1 MPMKRL
7 IILGAGTAGTIM
19 ANLLRRRLPRAEWAV
34 TVIDRDNEHYY
45 QPGFLFIPFG
55 YYKRENIVKPRAKFL
70 PRGVEFIIAEVDRID
85 PAANTV
91 IFQDGSDLPYDYL
104 IVATGA
110 EIVPAE
116 TPGMLDGWRDTILDF
131 YTPDGAT
138 ALAEKLKSFPGG
150 RIVIHVNETPIKCP
164 VAPLEFAF
172 FCDDCLRR
180 HHRRDK
186 IELVFVTPLPGAFT
200 KPVASKTLGA
210 MLEEKHIEMVTD
222 FNAERIDAA
231 ARKIVGYD
239 GREVLYDLLV
249 TVPTNM
255 GSAMIERSGLGN
267 EFRFLPT
274 DPHTLRSKKY
284 ERIFAIGDAT
294 DLPSSKAGSVAH
306 FQAEILAG
314 NVVRAIAGKPL
325 EPAFDGHS
333 NCFIE
338 SGKHKAILIDFNY
351 EVEPLP
357 GRFPFPVLGPLP
369 LLKPSRLNH
378 MGKAA
383 FRWIYW
389 HLLLPGRP
397 IPFVPARMKMAGKK
411 RPEDGGGAAGGTGA
425 AGTAAKGESK

>member
-1 MPMKRL
+1 MKRVV
-7 IILGAGTAGTIM
+7 ILGAGTGGTIM
-19 ANLLRRRLPRAEWAV
+19 ANLLRRRLRKSEWAI
-34 TVIDRDNEHYY
+34 TVVDRDNDHYY

-55 YYKRENIVKPRAKFL
+55 FYKREDIVKPRSKFL
-70 PRGVEFIIAEVDRID
+70 PRGVEFIVSEVDRID
-85 PAANTV
+85 PAANEV
-91 IFQDGSDLPYDYL
+91 VFLDGSRIAYDTL

-116 TPGMLDGWRDTILDF
+116 TPGMLDGWRDTIFDF
-131 YTPDGAT
+131 YTPDGAA
-138 ALAEKLKSFPGG
+138 ALAEKLKALPGG

-186 IELVFVTPLPGAFT
+186 IEVVYVTPLPGAFT
-200 KPVASKTLGA
+200 KPVASKALGA
-210 MLEEKHIEMVTD
+210 LLDEKRVQIVTD

-239 GREVLYDLLV
+239 GREIPYDLLV

-255 GSAMIERSGLGN
+255 GSEMIERSGLGN

-274 DPHTLRSKKY
+274 DPHTLRSKKH
-284 ERIFAIGDAT
+284 ENIFAIGDAT
-294 DLPSSKAGSVAH
+294 DLPTSKAGSVAH
-306 FQAEILAG
+306 FQAEILAE
-314 NVVRAIAGKPL
+314 NVLRAIEGKPL

-333 NCFIE
+333 NCFVE
-338 SGKHKAILIDFNY
+338 AGKRKAILIDFNY
-351 EVEPLP
+351 DVEPLP
-357 GRFPFPVLGPLP
+357 GRFPFPIVGPMP
-369 LLKPSRLNH
+369 LLKPSRINH
-378 MGKAA
+378 WGKLA

-411 RPEDGGGAAGGTGA
+411 RPAEESGR
-425 AGTAAKGESK
+425 AKG

>member
-1 MPMKRL
+1 MKATPMKRL
-7 IILGAGTAGTIM
+7 VILGAGTAGTIM
-19 ANLLRRRLPRAEWAV
+19 ANLMRKRLRRSEWDITIV
-34 TVIDRDNEHYY
+34 DRDNDHYY

-55 YYKRENIVKPRAKFL
+55 IYGRKDIVKPRSRFL

-85 PAANTV
+85 PAGNKV
-91 IFQDGSDLPYDYL
+91 LFQDGSGLPYDYL

-110 EIVPAE
+110 DIVPSE
-116 TPGMLDGWRDTILDF
+116 TPGMLDGWRDTIFDF
-131 YTPDGAT
+131 YTPDGAE
-138 ALAEKLKSFPGG
+138 ALAEKLRAFPGG

-186 IELVFVTPLPGAFT
+186 IEIVYVTPLPGAFT
-200 KPVASKTLGA
+200 KPVASRYLGA
-210 MLEEKHIEMVTD
+210 MLDEKRIQMVTD

-239 GREVLYDLLV
+239 GREVPYDLLV

-255 GSAMIERSGLGN
+255 GAEMIERSGMGDEL
-267 EFRFLPT
+267 RFLPT
-274 DPHTLRSKKY
+274 DPHTLRSEKY

-294 DLPSSKAGSVAH
+294 DLPASKAGSVAH
-306 FQAEILAG
+306 FQAETLAK
-314 NVVRAIAGKPL
+314 NLLRASEGKPL

-333 NCFIE
+333 NCFVE
-338 SGKHKAILIDFNY
+338 AGKRKAILIDFNY
-351 EVEPLP
+351 DVEPLP
-357 GRFPFPVLGPLP
+357 GRFPFPVVGPMP
-369 LLKPSRLNH
+369 LLKPSRINH
-378 MGKAA
+378 IGKAV

-397 IPFVPARMKMAGKK
+397 IPFVPARMRIAGKK
-411 RPEDGGGAAGGTGA
+411 RQAEGSGGAPGGP
-425 AGTAAKGESK
+425 K